1 MLFNLSFHTIARVT
15 VDAAIPECIAIS
27 TANKRIDECAVLTY
41 FISAIAHLFLYHENE
56 LICCGLYKVAV
67 ELFARSA
74 LQTIISKS

>member
-41 FISAIAHLFLYHENE
+41 FISAIAHLMRMN
-56 LICCGLYKVAV
+56 
-67 ELFARSA
+67 
-74 LQTIISKS
+74 